1 MFKTDITYEGFDGQV
16 TETAYFNLTKSEFL
30 NMAANN
36 DPFIIKLKQF
46 GKKKNRTIQDVYFM
60 IKDLVAVSYGVR
72 DGNKFSKS
80 EEISKDFIESLAFD
94 SFVWEMLGN
103 ENENLIIDFMSGI
116 LPAEYRAMYVE
127 EVRKEFEAAKKNA

>member
-1 MFKTDITYEGFDGQV
+1 MFKTDITYEGFDGKV

-30 NMAANN
+30 NMSANN
-36 DPFIIKLKQF
+36 DPFIVKLKAFQ
-46 GKKKNRTIQDVYFM
+46 KKKNRTIQDVYFM

-80 EEISKDFIESLAFD
+80 EEISKDFIDSLAFD
-94 SFVWEMLGN
+94 AFVWEMLGN

-127 EVRKEFEAAKKNA
+127 EVRKEFAAAKKNA

>member
-30 NMAANN
+30 NMSANN
-36 DPFIIKLKQF
+36 DPFIVKLKQF
-46 GKKKNRTIQDVYFM
+46 GKKKNRTIQDVYLM

-80 EEISKDFIESLAFD
+80 EEISKDFIDSLAFD
-94 SFVWEMLGN
+94 SFVWEMLGD

-116 LPAEYRAMYVE
+116 LPAEYRAQYVE